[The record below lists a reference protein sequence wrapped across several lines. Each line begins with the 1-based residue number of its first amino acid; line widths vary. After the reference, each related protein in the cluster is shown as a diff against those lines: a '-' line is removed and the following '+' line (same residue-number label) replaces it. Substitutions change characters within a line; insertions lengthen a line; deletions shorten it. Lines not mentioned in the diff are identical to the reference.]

1 MHESS
6 EAARPPRQAA
16 ILEAAVK
23 VFFQF
28 GYRKTSMDDVA
39 GAAKVSRQ
47 TLYLQFVNKEQ
58 LFRAAL
64 EYVTEQMLVLIRRL
78 ASNQNGSVEQTL
90 IGVFEILCGDSLAL
104 SSQVNIAELLAVARS
119 QEESIVSR
127 FEADVLSVIADI
139 LTQAG
144 TAARWE
150 RHGIGAQE
158 LARQLLDTSAGVKS
172 ATGDLS
178 DYRRR
183 MALAIRIIVMGANE
197 VET

>member
-1 MHESS
+1 MQPMQGAS

-39 GAAKVSRQ
+39 AAAKVSRQ
-47 TLYLQFVNKEQ
+47 TLYLQFLNKEQ

-64 EYVTEQMLVLIRRL
+64 EYVTEQMLVSIRRL
-78 ASNQNGSVEQTL
+78 AGNQNSTVEQTL
-90 IGVFEILCGDSLAL
+90 VGVFEVLCGDSLAV
-104 SSQVNIAELLAVARS
+104 SSQINIAELLVVARS

-127 FEADVLSVIADI
+127 FEADVLSVIADS
-139 LTQAG
+139 LTQSG

-150 RHGIGAQE
+150 RHGIGALE
-158 LARQLLDTSAGVKS
+158 LATHLLDTSVGAKS
-172 ATGDLS
+172 ATGNLCGS
-178 DYRRR
+178 RRR
-183 MALAIRIIVMGANE
+183 MG
-197 VET
+197 